1 MKLKITQLIV
11 LLLIGLLPAMA
22 QLTDRKAAKEQ
33 KKIEREKEIAAL
45 VESKRFEFK
54 ASRAL
59 PTGFRQ
65 MDLTTNPN
73 FIRFSPDS
81 IVSEMPFFG
90 RAYSVPYGGEGGLKF
105 EGKPEVYTIEKG
117 KKFYSVDAKVKSKGD
132 YFTINLSVSFDGG
145 ATMSISSNNRSPIS
159 YYGEISAVVKPAEK

>member
-1 MKLKITQLIV
+1 MKTKITQLIV
-11 LLLIGLLPAMA
+11 LLLIGFIPAMA
-22 QLTDRKAAKEQ
+22 QPTDRKAAKEQ
-33 KKIEREKEIAAL
+33 KKIEREKEIAVL
-45 VESKRFEFK
+45 VDSKNFEFV
-54 ASRAL
+54 ARRAL
-59 PTGFRQ
+59 PTGFRP

-73 FIRFSPDS
+73 FIRFSQDS

-105 EGKPEVYTIEKG
+105 EGKPEVYTIKKD

-132 YFTINLSVSFDGG
+132 YFTINLSISFAGS

-159 YYGEISAVVKPAEK
+159 YYGEISEIKKPEEK

>member
-1 MKLKITQLIV
+1 MKTKIAQLIV
-11 LLLIGLLPAMA
+11 LLLIGFIPVMA
-22 QLTDRKAAKEQ
+22 QPTDRRAAKEQ
-33 KKIEREKEIAAL
+33 KRIEREKEIVAL
-45 VESKRFEFK
+45 VDSKRFEFK

-59 PTGFRQ
+59 PTGFRP

-105 EGKPEVYTIEKG
+105 EGKPDVYTIEKG
-117 KKFYSVDAKVKSKGD
+117 KKSYAVNVKVKSKGD
-132 YFTINLSVSFDGG
+132 YFTINLSISFDGG
-145 ATMSISSNNRSPIS
+145 ATMIISSNNRSSIS
-159 YYGEISAVVKPAEK
+159 YYGEISAIVKPAEK